1 MKSLMALLP
10 LLLCLPL
17 RADDKAAS
25 TQVVV
30 VELFASQGCD
40 LCPAAEEYVAKMS
53 RGERGY
59 HDVAPL
65 VYHLDIV
72 DDLGWK
78 DRFASP
84 DHNPVHRACAKAAGL
99 ADGYIP
105 MLVVQGEGHT
115 HQQAEVEA
123 RLKKARGGA
132 AALRVEA
139 RGGIEKGVATL
150 DAVVRGDW
158 KNAEVFAAAFEDG
171 LSTAVTAGKNR
182 GKTLAESGVVR
193 RLCAAVRPD
202 AAGKARFRIELPKD
216 AVAENVGFVVVA
228 RDVKTRKV
236 LGAARLRH
244 AQLETAAG
252 AAPAETVKREGDW
265 DVLTLDGG
273 ALAKVYVPRGLAKEP
288 RPALVV
294 MLHGWGGD
302 PDGILRFARELA
314 DHRRAILCAPRGG
327 KDLDGS
333 GFGWDPESDVS
344 AVAALTRRVIAR
356 YGADA
361 KRVSIV
367 GFSAGAAMAAFMCVR
382 EKDLFDG
389 CVSCATTEIP
399 AADSGFKDVRAVF
412 FLGDRDPNFSL
423 APEAR
428 RAVKDFEPGF
438 AFRVVKDLGHEPPD
452 PVYLND
458 ALNFLAQRSE
468 KGDEQTLPR
477 APGRKMAAVRV
488 K

>member
-1 MKSLMALLP
+1 MKSLLTLLP
-10 LLLCLPL
+10 LLLCLPIQ
-17 RADDKAAS
+17 ADDKAAS
-25 TQVVV
+25 TPVVV
-30 VELFASQGCD
+30 VELFAAQGCD
-40 LCPAAEEYVAKMS
+40 LCPAAEDYVSKMS

-59 HDVAPL
+59 EDVAPL

-72 DDLGWK
+72 DNLGWK

-84 DHNPVHRACAKAAGL
+84 DFNPVHRAAAKAAGL
-99 ADGYIP
+99 AEEYIP
-105 MLVVQGEGHT
+105 MFVVQGEGQT
-115 HQQAEVEA
+115 HQQADVEA
-123 RLKKARGGA
+123 RLRKARGA

-150 DAVVRGDW
+150 DATVRGNW
-158 KNAEVFAAAFEDG
+158 KNAEVFAAAYEDG

-182 GKTLAESGVVR
+182 GKTLEESGVVR

-228 RDVKTRKV
+228 RDLKTRKV

-252 AAPAETVKREGDW
+252 AAPAETVERQGDW

-273 ALAKVYVPRGLAKEP
+273 ALAKVYVPRGLAKSP
-288 RPALVV
+288 PPALVV

-327 KDLDGS
+327 KKLDEG
-333 GFGWDPESDVS
+333 GFGWDPEADVRS
-344 AVAALTRRVIAR
+344 IAALTRRVTAR
-356 YGADA
+356 YGADG
-361 KRVSIV
+361 KRVSII
-367 GFSAGAAMAAFMCVR
+367 GFSAGAAMAALMCVR

-389 CVSCATTEIP
+389 CVACATTEIP
-399 AADSGFKDVRAVF
+399 APDSGFKGVRAVF

-428 RAVKDFEPGF
+428 RSVKNFEPGF

-477 APGRKMAAVRV
+477 APGRKMAPATN